1 MTDLTVRGLTV
12 HDGRGRA
19 VLSGIDLDVPA
30 HTVVAVTGPSGSGK
44 STLLRAV
51 LDVLAPGLR
60 RTGGEV
66 RWAGAQVMPGRAAAR
81 WRRRCTGLLAQDPV
95 STLNPLWTVERLL
108 SEVDGG
114 AGASRLRALDLDPDV
129 VLRRRPHQLSGGQ
142 AQRVALA
149 RATAGD
155 PALLLLDEPTSSL
168 DAGTTRLVADLVR
181 RRRDER
187 LGATLLIS
195 HDREFVSALADHV
208 VDLGSTGSEFTP
220 PAAPAPSDDV
230 VLRVGGLGIEHP
242 VPLLHDA
249 TFEVR
254 RGELVVVVGPSGSGK
269 TTLLRALA
277 GLHER
282 HTGLVE
288 VGGTALAPLRRRS
301 REHLRAVQYLP
312 QDPFAALNPAHR
324 ATSAVARA
332 ARVLLGLPRDRAT
345 STALELLTAVG
356 LDPATGCRRP
366 RQLSGGQRQRVVL
379 ARALVAAPQLLLADE
394 PTSALD
400 DRTAEAVLG
409 VLAEHRARGLSV
421 LAATHDPR
429 LVRCADR
436 VLHWRHDALTDET
449 TRHPT
454 RGGTTR

>member
-1 MTDLTVRGLTV
+1 MTDLTVRGLIV

-30 HTVVAVTGPSGSGK
+30 HSVVAVTGPSGSGK
-44 STLLRAV
+44 STVLKAV
-51 LDVLAPGLR
+51 LDVLPPGLR

-66 RWAGAQVMPGRAAAR
+66 RWAGAPVAPGRAAVR

-108 SEVDGG
+108 SEVEGG
-114 AGASRLRALDLDPDV
+114 ADAARLHALDLDPAE
-129 VLRRRPHQLSGGQ
+129 VLQRRPHQLSGGQ

-168 DAGTTRLVADLVR
+168 DADTTRLVADLVR
-181 RRRDER
+181 RRREEG

-195 HDREFVSALADHV
+195 HDHEFVSALADHV
-208 VDLGSTGSEFTP
+208 VDLGSTGSGFTP
-220 PAAPAPSDDV
+220 PAAPPPEDDV
-230 VLRVGGLGIEHP
+230 VLHVDALGIAHP

-277 GLHER
+277 GLHEQY
-282 HTGLVE
+282 TGLVE
-288 VGGTALAPLRRRS
+288 VGGTALAPLPRRS

-332 ARVLLGLPRDRAT
+332 ARVLLGLSRDRAT
-345 STALELLTAVG
+345 SAALELLAAVR
-356 LDPATGCRRP
+356 LDAATGHRRP

-379 ARALVAAPQLLLADE
+379 ARALVAEPRLLLADE

-409 VLAEHRARGLSV
+409 VLADHRARGLAV

-436 VLHWRHDALTDET
+436 VLRWRHDALSDET